1 VIDPLT
7 LDLFLP
13 DGSARDPVC
22 ECGTLKSKHSAFHFR
37 CTTFRPFKVDMSAES
52 AAALAGA
59 NSAATKRARGQ
70 QLMPTLHLKG
80 STPKRRRRVREGEPA

>member
-1 VIDPLT
+1 
-7 LDLFLP
+7 
-13 DGSARDPVC
+13 
-22 ECGTLKSKHSAFHFR
+22 
-37 CTTFRPFKVDMSAES
+37 MSAES

-80 STPKRRRRVREGEPA
+80 STPKRRRREREEEAV